1 MVKDKML
8 DFCTQCREDRTYTL
22 REKTIK
28 KEIRDKMYEFEI
40 TVAECDECGEEMD
53 IPGLLDFNM
62 KAIDGQYRLA
72 EGLVSIEDI
81 EKAQLSITL
90 GFEENTIT
98 RYLAGQIP
106 SKEHSDVIKKLL
118 NEYRNNNEKIF

>member
-8 DFCTQCREDRTYTL
+8 DFCTQCREDRIYTL

-40 TVAECDECGEEMD
+40 TVAECDECEKEMD
-53 IPGLLDFNM
+53 IPGLLDLNM
-62 KAIDGQYRLA
+62 KAIDVQYRRA

-81 EKAQLSITL
+81 NKI
-90 GFEENTIT
+90 I
-98 RYLAGQIP
+98 
-106 SKEHSDVIKKLL
+106 
-118 NEYRNNNEKIF
+118 RNNNEKIF